1 MERFVVIVLAAA
13 LVALLVVYLVRGP
26 TPSSGPRPSPAPA
39 PTTAAPA
46 PPGALREP
54 GPPANADRMRVLRV
68 YDGDT
73 MTVVPTGGGEGRP
86 VRLIGID
93 TPELRPA
100 QCYAKQAAQALRRL
114 ARPGSTV
121 TLAPDRTKKDRYGRW
136 LRYVWNDRGV
146 FVNGALAREG
156 AAYALAVKPDVT
168 YQDLFAVLVRQA
180 RAERRGLW
188 GACPNPRPPVHGTRS
203 S

>member
-1 MERFVVIVLAAA
+1 MVVVLAAA

-26 TPSSGPRPSPAPA
+26 TPPTEPQPGPAPA
-39 PTTAAPA
+39 PTSARRDP
-46 PPGALREP
+46 R
-54 GPPANADRMRVLRV
+54 PPATAERAKVLRV

-73 MTVVPTGGGEGRP
+73 MTVAPSGGGEGQS

-100 QCYAKQAAQALRRL
+100 QCYGKEAAQALREL

-121 TLAPDRTKKDRYGRW
+121 TLAPDRARKDRYGRW
-136 LRYVWNDRGV
+136 LRYVWNERGV

-156 AAYALAVKPDVT
+156 AAYALAIKPDVT
-168 YQDLFAVLVRQA
+168 YQDLFAVLVGEA
-180 RAERRGLW
+180 RARHRGLW
-188 GACPNPRPPVHGTRS
+188 GSCPNPRPPVHGPRPT
-203 S
+203 

>member
-1 MERFVVIVLAAA
+1 MVIVLAAA

-26 TPSSGPRPSPAPA
+26 TPPTEPRPGPAPA
-39 PTTAAPA
+39 PTS
-46 PPGALREP
+46 ALREP
-54 GPPANADRMRVLRV
+54 RPPADAERAKVLRV

-73 MTVVPTGGGEGRP
+73 MTVTPIGGGEGQS

-100 QCYAKQAAQALRRL
+100 QCYGKEAAQALREL

-121 TLAPDRTKKDRYGRW
+121 TLAPDRAKKDRYGRR
-136 LRYVWNDRGV
+136 LRYVWNERGV

-156 AAYALAVKPDVT
+156 AAYALAIKPDVT
-168 YQDLFAVLVRQA
+168 YQDLFAALVQEA
-180 RAERRGLW
+180 RDRHRGLW
-188 GACPNPRPPVHGTRS
+188 GSCPAPRPPVHGPRPT
-203 S
+203 